1 MILADLAYK
10 KKIYRMKIQGFEFDY
25 YVTKS
30 TDL

>member
-10 KKIYRMKIQGFEFDY
+10 KKYRMKIQGFEFDY